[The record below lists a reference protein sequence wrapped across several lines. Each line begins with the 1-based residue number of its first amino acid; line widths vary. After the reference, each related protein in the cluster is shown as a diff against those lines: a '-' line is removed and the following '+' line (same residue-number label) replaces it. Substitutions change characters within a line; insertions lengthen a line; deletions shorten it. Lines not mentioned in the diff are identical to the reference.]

1 MTGAPV
7 TAAAPAPRRGGFL
20 VGVTLVAML
29 VSLVSVA
36 VSVYALGVAN
46 DAKDAA
52 GSAQQAAPAANNQ
65 PNTANNGNQ
74 GGNNQPTAAPTTARP
89 AATTTAPRPVTSPG
103 ELDPK
108 ADFTES
114 WSPSTINLEIHPPN
128 YGSRNIDLDKPE
140 VGSSGDAA
148 DMQLYV
154 SNGEFFTFDRGAKVV
169 TMNSANVQPSD
180 CAAKFDTSRLA
191 PDTQINV
198 KTADLTLCINTSF
211 EAAQHQGIKWKI
223 VLLHVTGVAADG
235 TVNVSLKAWN
245 VPD

>member
-1 MTGAPV
+1 M
-7 TAAAPAPRRGGFL
+7 
-20 VGVTLVAML
+20 TLVAIL
-29 VSLVSVA
+29 VSLISVA

-52 GSAQQAAPAANNQ
+52 GSAQQAAPAGNNQ
-65 PNTANNGNQ
+65 PNANNGNE
-74 GGNNQPTAAPTTARP
+74 GGNNQPTAAATTARP
-89 AATTTAPRPVTSPG
+89 AVTTKAPRPATSPG

-108 ADFTES
+108 AEFTES
-114 WSPSTINLEIHPPN
+114 WSPSTINLEIHPPSS

-148 DMQLYV
+148 DMQLVV
-154 SNGEFFTFDRGAKVV
+154 SNGEFFTFDRDAKVV
-169 TMNSANVQPSD
+169 TMNSADVQPND

-198 KTADLTLCINTSF
+198 KTADLTLCVNTSF

-235 TVNVSLKAWN
+235 TVNVALKAWN